1 LVVVVVRPPTTIT
14 IILPVMVVPVVV
26 VPVVESRLDLMGV
39 KEVQVHQDK
48 VMMVHDQVSPGIQLV
63 VGVPVVWVMAE
74 TDKVVLIPHHTGGMV

>member
-14 IILPVMVVPVVV
+14 IDLPVMVVPVAV
-26 VPVVESRLDLMGV
+26 VPVVDLHLEVMVV

-63 VGVPVVWVMAE
+63 VGVPVVRVMAE
-74 TDKVVLIPHHTGGMV
+74 TDKVVLILKHTGGMV